1 MTLADTRMRLGIK
14 KELVKR
20 DIESNLINV
29 TVINSVVYLDGEVRP
44 IRGVTLDVR
53 KERDL
58 IEEIIRNFRG
68 VRDVVNNLR
77 IPL

>member
-1 MTLADTRMRLGIK
+1 MRLGIK